1 MRALFDSPAA
11 IILLLLV
18 IVLFGARR
26 LPDAAKSVGKSIKA
40 FKSEME
46 TDKSGEVKSSD
57 PDSTDTTK
65 P

>member
-1 MRALFDSPAA
+1 MRNPTLWAVL
-11 IILLLLV
+11 ILLA

-26 LPDAAKSVGKSIKA
+26 LPDAAKSIGQSIKA

-46 TDKSGEVKSSD
+46 TDKPADGANGNEST
-57 PDSTDTTK
+57 DSTK

>member
-1 MRALFDSPAA
+1 MRNPTLWAVL
-11 IILLLLV
+11 ILLA

-26 LPDAAKSVGKSIKA
+26 LPDAAKSIGQSIKA

-46 TDKSGEVKSSD
+46 TENPKDVTDGPESA
-57 PDSTDTTK
+57 DSTK

>member
-1 MRALFDSPAA
+1 MRNPTLWAVL
-11 IILLLLV
+11 ILLA

-26 LPDAAKSVGKSIKA
+26 LPDAAKSIGQSIKA

-46 TDKSGEVKSSD
+46 TDKADDTKDPESG
-57 PDSTDTTK
+57 PIDSTK

>member
-1 MRALFDSPAA
+1 MRHPTLWAVL
-11 IILLLLV
+11 ILIA

-26 LPDAAKSVGKSIKA
+26 LPDAAKSIGQSIKA

-46 TDKSGEVKSSD
+46 PDDPKDPESGSV
-57 PDSTDTTK
+57 DSNK

>member
-1 MRALFDSPAA
+1 MRNPTLWAVL
-11 IILLLLV
+11 ILLA

-26 LPDAAKSVGKSIKA
+26 LPDAAKSIGQSIKA

-46 TDKSGEVKSSD
+46 TDKPADGTNGAEST
-57 PDSTDTTK
+57 DSTK

>member
-1 MRALFDSPAA
+1 MRNPTLWAVL
-11 IILLLLV
+11 ILIA

-26 LPDAAKSVGKSIKA
+26 LPDAAKSIGQSIKA

-46 TDKSGEVKSSD
+46 PEKTADPNDPESGSI
-57 PDSTDTTK
+57 DSTK

>member
-46 TDKSGEVKSSD
+46 PDNDPESKDSDKIS
-57 PDSTDTTK
+57 
-65 P
+65 

>member
-1 MRALFDSPAA
+1 MRNPTLWAVL
-11 IILLLLV
+11 ILIA

-26 LPDAAKSVGKSIKA
+26 LPDAAKSIGQSIKA

-46 TDKSGEVKSSD
+46 TEKTEDPKEPESG
-57 PDSTDTTK
+57 PIDSTK

>member
-1 MRALFDSPAA
+1 MRNPTLWAVL
-11 IILLLLV
+11 ILLA

-26 LPDAAKSVGKSIKA
+26 LPDAAKSIGQSIKA

-46 TDKSGEVKSSD
+46 PEVTEDPKNPESGTL
-57 PDSTDTTK
+57 DSTK

>member
-1 MRALFDSPAA
+1 MRNPTLWAVL
-11 IILLLLV
+11 ILLA

-26 LPDAAKSVGKSIKA
+26 LPDAAKSIGQSIKA

-46 TDKSGEVKSSD
+46 TEKPTDSANDPES
-57 PDSTDTTK
+57 PDSNK

>member
-1 MRALFDSPAA
+1 MRNPTLWAVL
-11 IILLLLV
+11 ILIA

-26 LPDAAKSVGKSIKA
+26 LPDAAKSIGQSIKA

-46 TDKSGEVKSSD
+46 PEKIDDPKDPESGSI
-57 PDSTDTTK
+57 DSTK

>member
-1 MRALFDSPAA
+1 MRNPTLWAVL
-11 IILLLLV
+11 ILLA

-26 LPDAAKSVGKSIKA
+26 LPDAAKSIGQSIKA

-46 TDKSGEVKSSD
+46 TEEKDDPKNPESGTL
-57 PDSTDTTK
+57 DSTK

>member
-1 MRALFDSPAA
+1 MRNPTLWAVL
-11 IILLLLV
+11 ILIA

-26 LPDAAKSVGKSIKA
+26 LPDAAKSIGQSIKA

-46 TDKSGEVKSSD
+46 PEKADDPNDPESGSI
-57 PDSTDTTK
+57 DSTK

>member
-1 MRALFDSPAA
+1 MRALFESPAA
-11 IILLLLV
+11 LVLLLLV

-46 TDKSGEVKSSD
+46 TDKSNDSEPGPIDTNKS
-57 PDSTDTTK
+57 
-65 P
+65 